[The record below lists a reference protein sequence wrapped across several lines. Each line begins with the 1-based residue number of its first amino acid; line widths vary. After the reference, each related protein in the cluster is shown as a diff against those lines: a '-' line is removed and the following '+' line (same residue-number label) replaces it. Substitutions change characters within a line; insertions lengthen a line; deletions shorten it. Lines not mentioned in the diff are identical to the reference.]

1 MVNTWL
7 AYLTK
12 LDGRTS
18 HELWVRQHNVSYV
31 IQPGHKQI
39 GILKIKLTWWY
50 HVWRWCLHGTL
61 QVTAKFL
68 YFSGWLYPPKPN
80 KQFKLQTGIC
90 TTIIFQAVIWIAPI
104 SIVGNFATDWTWG
117 ETRYKIW
124 YSPQQRIYCT
134 VVVDTICTYG
144 IYHNCAKYKCN
155 KPRYLHT
162 HYPT

>member
-1 MVNTWL
+1 MTVHHMSFGFGSITCHMSFN
-7 AYLTK
+7 
-12 LDGRTS
+12 
-18 HELWVRQHNVSYV
+18 
-31 IQPGHKQI
+31 
-39 GILKIKLTWWY
+39 
-50 HVWRWCLHGTL
+50 
-61 QVTAKFL
+61 QVTNRLEFWKL
-68 YFSGWLYPPKPN
+68 SWHDGTMYGGGVYMEHCRLQLNSGYFSVWLYRPKPN
-80 KQFKLQTGIC
+80 KQLKLQTGIC
-90 TTIIFQAVIWIAPI
+90 TAIIFQAVIWIAPI
-104 SIVGNFATDWTWG
+104 FIVGNFATDWTWG